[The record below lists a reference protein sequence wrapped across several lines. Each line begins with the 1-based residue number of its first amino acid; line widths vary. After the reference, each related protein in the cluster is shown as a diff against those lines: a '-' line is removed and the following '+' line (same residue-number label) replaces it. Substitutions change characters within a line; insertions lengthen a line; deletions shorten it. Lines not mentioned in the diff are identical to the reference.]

1 MALAPLLSKRRELP
15 RPTASDDRREEEDLE
30 MKRTS
35 TSPLWTTF
43 LIVLLAAAAFPPSAR
58 AVPSFARQTGL
69 SCTACHYTPPE
80 LNLAG
85 RQFKLNGYVLKD
97 AEGKEIKAEAEPGKP
112 ALNLLSV
119 LPLSVLVESSF
130 TSIKTPQPGTQN
142 GTFEMPQ
149 DVSLFLSGAWTSHVG
164 SFMQI
169 TYSKQDDHFSI
180 DNTDIRWANKGTLGG
195 KDLVYG
201 ASLNNNPT
209 IEDLWNST
217 PAWGFPWIASD
228 AAPTPTAATIIQ
240 SLGADVAGIGGYG
253 MWNDHLYAAAT
264 IYRSDHVGAPQP
276 NPGTDSSTNIKG
288 VAPYWRLAWQESTP
302 TTQLEFGTYGIHLSS
317 FPGAVEGP
325 VDTYTDWGFDLQYD
339 RTINRRNVLSLRGTY
354 IHENSTLNATF
365 AAGGASATS
374 HHLDTIMANAEYHF
388 GSRTSVTLGFFDTNG
403 TADPLLFPQSAVV
416 GSANGGVKSGGYIAN
431 LSFWP
436 AQNWLLGAQYI
447 GYTTFNGAKTNY
459 DGAGRDAS
467 ANSTLYLL
475 ARFLF

>member
-1 MALAPLLSKRRELP
+1 MRRAPTFSPFVTLSLA
-15 RPTASDDRREEEDLE
+15 
-30 MKRTS
+30 
-35 TSPLWTTF
+35 
-43 LIVLLAAAAFPPSAR
+43 VLAALLVPSRAG
-58 AVPSFARQTGL
+58 AVPSYARQTGL

-85 RQFKLNGYVLKD
+85 RQFKLNGYVQKD
-97 AEGKEIKAEAEPGKP
+97 AEGKELKAEAGTGTPS
-112 ALNLLSV
+112 LNLLSF
-119 LPLSVLVESSF
+119 LPLSVLLESSY
-130 TSIKTPQPGTQN
+130 TQTKSPQPGTQN

-201 ASLNNNPT
+201 VSLNNNPT
-209 IEDLWNST
+209 VEDLWNST

-228 AAPTPTAATIIQ
+228 AVPTPTAAPIIQ
-240 SLGADVAGIGGYG
+240 GLGQDVAGIGGYG

-264 IYRSDHVGAPQP
+264 VYRSDHVGAPQP
-276 NPGTDSSTNIKG
+276 NPGAGFGTNIEG

-302 TTQLEFGTYGIHLSS
+302 TTQFEFGTYGIHVNS
-317 FPGAVEGP
+317 FPGAVEGI
-325 VDTYTDWGFDLQYD
+325 VDSYTDFGVDLQYD
-339 RTINRRNVLSLRGTY
+339 RTINRRNILSLRGTY
-354 IHENSTLNATF
+354 IHETSTLNATF
-365 AAGGASATS
+365 AAAGAAVAS
-374 HHLDTIMANAEYHF
+374 HHLNTVLANAEYHF
-388 GSRTSVTLGFFDTNG
+388 GSRTSATLGFFNIDG
-403 TADPLLFPQSAVV
+403 TADAVLFPQAAVT
-416 GSANGGVKSGGYIAN
+416 GSANGGVKSTGYIGN

-447 GYTTFNGAKTNY
+447 GYTSFNGASTNY

-467 ANSTLYLL
+467 ANNTLYLL